1 MEEAV
6 SLVRALLTLLTV
18 LVGFRQQADIT
29 NSTGWFQET
38 SWHY

>member
-38 SWHY
+38 S